1 MLCRL
6 CNYNMTQKKYTKV
19 KDGIAWKCINTLCE
33 QYRKMISIR
42 RGSFFEGFNLSFLDI
57 LQILLKWSD
66 NSVQESVVNDL
77 EIHLM
82 TYKKVSTK
90 FLNLAKASDV
100 GESKLGGPGMIVQA
114 DETAL
119 NHKIKAH
126 RGRALLN
133 KTDALC
139 IIEFDSCITR
149 AFACVIENKKED
161 TTIPIIID
169 KVVEG
174 SIIWTDESK
183 LYSRLGSVGYL
194 HDTVCHKYEFVNSET
209 GVNTQ
214 AVESFN
220 NELNLEIKRKK
231 GIATNKRPEFLEE
244 FVWKFNNGSRRFL
257 RIWELL
263 KIKH

>member
-1 MLCRL
+1 
-6 CNYNMTQKKYTKV
+6 
-19 KDGIAWKCINTLCE
+19 
-33 QYRKMISIR
+33 
-42 RGSFFEGFNLSFLDI
+42 
-57 LQILLKWSD
+57 LKWSD
-66 NSVQESVVNDL
+66 NSVQESVVNGL

-82 TYKKVSTK
+82 TYKKVIAK

-114 DETAL
+114 NETSL

-149 AFACVIENKKED
+149 AFASVIENKKED
-161 TTIPIIID
+161 TIIPIIID

-174 SIIWTDESK
+174 SIIWTDESRS
-183 LYSRLGSVGYL
+183 YSRLGSVGYL
-194 HDTVCHKYEFVNSET
+194 HDIVCHKYEFVNSEP
-209 GVNTQ
+209 GVNAQ

-220 NELNLEIKRKK
+220 NGLNLVIKRRK
-231 GIATNKRPEFLEE
+231 GIATNKRPEF
-244 FVWKFNNGSRRFL
+244 
-257 RIWELL
+257 
-263 KIKH
+263 